1 MFEFIKKNIF
11 IILLFFVTLF
21 VGFFTFLTFIGKS
34 FIELNDTN
42 LQYLLIANII
52 LLIFFFLNVFIEI
65 KKSIKNDIDVEGS
78 RSNKKYIT
86 FFALFTLI
94 PAILISIFSLFL
106 FSFALEKYF
115 DKKITTTVNNSYEL
129 AKKYVEDVRNKIE
142 SDIIMI
148 AFDINKSG
156 NIYNS
161 APKDFLIF
169 LRNQKLLREVDEI
182 HIINDQKKINHVNIN
197 QYKQLCTST

>member
-52 LLIFFFLNVFIEI
+52 LLIFFFLYAFIEI

-78 RSNKKYIT
+78 KSNKKYIT
-86 FFALFTLI
+86 YFTLFTLI

-156 NIYNS
+156 NC
-161 APKDFLIF
+161 
-169 LRNQKLLREVDEI
+169 LLYTSDAADE
-182 HIINDQKKINHVNIN
+182 
-197 QYKQLCTST
+197 

>member
-1 MFEFIKKNIF
+1 MVEFIKKNIF
-11 IILLFFVTLF
+11 IILIFFVTLF

-52 LLIFFFLNVFIEI
+52 LLLFLFFYVFKEL
-65 KKSIKNDIDVEGS
+65 KKSIKIDIDVDGS
-78 RSNKKYIT
+78 KSNKKYIT
-86 FFALFTLI
+86 IFALFTLI
-94 PAILISIFSLFL
+94 PSILISIFSLFL

-115 DKKITTTVNNSYEL
+115 DKKITTAVNNSYQL
-129 AKKYVEDVRNKIE
+129 AKNYVQDVRNKIE

-156 NIYNS
+156 NIYKS
-161 APKDFLIF
+161 EPKDFLI
-169 LRNQKLLREVDEI
+169 
-182 HIINDQKKINHVNIN
+182 
-197 QYKQLCTST
+197 

>member
-11 IILLFFVTLF
+11 IILIFFVTLF

-34 FIELNDTN
+34 FIELNDAN

-52 LLIFFFLNVFIEI
+52 LLIFFFLYVFIEI

-78 RSNKKYIT
+78 KSNKKYIT

-156 NIYNS
+156 NI
-161 APKDFLIF
+161 
-169 LRNQKLLREVDEI
+169 
-182 HIINDQKKINHVNIN
+182 
-197 QYKQLCTST
+197 

>member
-11 IILLFFVTLF
+11 IILIFFVTLF

-34 FIELNDTN
+34 FIQLNDTN
-42 LQYLLIANII
+42 LQYLLITNII
-52 LLIFFFLNVFIEI
+52 LLLFFFLYVFIEI

-78 RSNKKYIT
+78 KSNKKYIT

-148 AFDINKSG
+148 AHMN
-156 NIYNS
+156 
-161 APKDFLIF
+161 
-169 LRNQKLLREVDEI
+169 
-182 HIINDQKKINHVNIN
+182 
-197 QYKQLCTST
+197 C

>member
-11 IILLFFVTLF
+11 IILIFFVTLF

-34 FIELNDTN
+34 FIQLNDTN

-52 LLIFFFLNVFIEI
+52 LLIFFFLYVFIEI

-78 RSNKKYIT
+78 KSNKKYIT

-115 DKKITTTVNNSYEL
+115 DKKITTTVNNSHEL

-156 NIYNS
+156 NIYKS
-161 APKDFLIF
+161 EPKDFLIF

-182 HIINDQKKINHVNIN
+182 HIINDKKKINNVNIN
-197 QYKQLCTST
+197 